1 MAKAG
6 KPGALASS
14 GRDASAA
21 TDQRE
26 AAALGMGAAAMRTI
40 KVVTREA
47 AAISER
53 RRDAFRSRT
62 FGAPQ
67 GSISTAP
74 SAAQRAASAP
84 ALSTSVPSF
93 ARTSTRRAGSSPS

>member
-14 GRDASAA
+14 GREASAA
-21 TDQRE
+21 TNQRE
-26 AAALGMGAAAMRTI
+26 AAALGMGAAAARTI
-40 KVVTREA
+40 TVVTREA
-47 AAISER
+47 AAISDS
-53 RRDAFRSRT
+53 RRDALRSST

-74 SAAQRAASAP
+74 SAVQRAASAP
-84 ALSTSVPSF
+84 A
-93 ARTSTRRAGSSPS
+93 